1 MILYAFVPAKRIEPP
16 KNPLF
21 TGMAVALL
29 MEVTVFSLALWC
41 WS

>member
-1 MILYAFVPAKRIEPP
+1 MILYCLIPAKRIAPP

-29 MEVTVFSLALWC
+29 VEVTVFSLALWL